1 MAPAQG
7 LIFLLLLKQLC
18 EMSGCKTRW
27 PWERQ
32 RGRGGGEE
40 EGGAKA
46 GGSRERA
53 RDWQLRR
60 AGWKVRRHRGMRG
73 HKGPKALRDRAEEW
87 VIKNIWWHFMEAEKE
102 ASAEAEI
109 RWHLHI

>member
-1 MAPAQG
+1 
-7 LIFLLLLKQLC
+7 
-18 EMSGCKTRW
+18 
-27 PWERQ
+27 
-32 RGRGGGEE
+32 
-40 EGGAKA
+40 
-46 GGSRERA
+46 
-53 RDWQLRR
+53 
-60 AGWKVRRHRGMRG
+60 MRG